1 MKRVL
6 SAKRLI
12 PILILGTVLRLLWVY
27 FVNTQPIYDFK
38 HYHDL
43 AMSLL
48 YNGTYAMPEGL
59 DYIKQST
66 DYIQQGVQYPT
77 AFRPPGY
84 PLLLAAIYAVWPSI
98 LAAKLANVFF
108 GMVWIV
114 CAYLLGRKYFS
125 ERVGLWAAFLTAI
138 FPPAIGYTS
147 ILGTEVV
154 SVALLLF
161 ILCLQVYRVG
171 GRITGPLIQGAL
183 IGFLALVKP
192 YFAVFPVLHLMI
204 MWWLNK
210 ESAAPHHK
218 RKAIKEIVLPVV
230 YAVIAM
236 AIVISPWTI
245 RNYMAFDRFVPIS
258 TNGDF
263 VLYINNNDL
272 NEGLYM
278 DAMKVPD
285 SIFKTDRILDK
296 NGNYN
301 EPDAMKEAKSEAI
314 KWILSHPKKF
324 FFLGLDRLSAS
335 YFSAGGEVGYW
346 SMPKGDEPRFHKEW
360 VQPLNQGSMA
370 FSLVVVGGGLV
381 YVLIILYQ
389 FIRLRP
395 LNVMHKLN
403 LMFIAFLTVVIFFS
417 EGQPRYMFPLYPF
430 FIMGISWI
438 GDLVVKALRSDA
450 EGQKEIAS
458 S

>member
-1 MKRVL
+1 MKWAL

-27 FVNTQPIYDFK
+27 FVNTQPIFDFK

-48 YNGTYAMPEGL
+48 HNGSYTMPEGL

-84 PLLLAAIYAVWPSI
+84 PFLLAAIYAIWPSI

-114 CAYLLGRKYFS
+114 CAYLLGRKYFN

-147 ILGTEVV
+147 ILGTEVF

-161 ILCLQVYRVG
+161 ILCLQVYRIG

-192 YFAVFPVLHLMI
+192 YFAVFPILHLII
-204 MWWLNK
+204 MWWLSKEYATPQNK
-210 ESAAPHHK
+210 
-218 RKAIKEIVLPVV
+218 RRQIKEVVLPVV
-230 YAVIAM
+230 YATIAM
-236 AIVISPWTI
+236 AIMISPWTV
-245 RNYMAFDRFVPIS
+245 RNYIAFDRFVPIS

-272 NEGLYM
+272 NQGLYM

-285 SIFKTDRILDK
+285 SIFKTDRILDE

-301 EPDAMKEAKSEAI
+301 EPDAMKAAKSEAV

-324 FFLGLDRLSAS
+324 FFLGLDRLAAS
-335 YFSAGGEVGYW
+335 YFSAGDEVGYW
-346 SMPKGDEPRFHKEW
+346 SMPEGNEARFNKEW
-360 VQPLNQGSMA
+360 VKPLIQGSSA
-370 FSLVVVGGGLV
+370 FSLIVVGGGLV
-381 YVLIILYQ
+381 YALIILYQ
-389 FIRLRP
+389 FIRFRP
-395 LNVMHKLN
+395 MNVMHKLN

-430 FIMGISWI
+430 FILGIAWM
-438 GDLVVKALRSDA
+438 GDLAVKALRF
-450 EGQKEIAS
+450 EGVTGQER
-458 S
+458 